1 LEALPPGVLG
11 ATLFAA
17 VLIAY
22 VARAAFGNTIVS
34 SAPIADQPRLQF
46 VFDGLLFCAA
56 GLLAA
61 VFNYAVYHFPL
72 AAGVNLMTGF
82 IAAAFFIAL
91 DMALARERIMIQQAA
106 QQGHLIDPPTRFY
119 PMTRKFFLI
128 AMVTAV
134 LVTVIIGMVIAK
146 DVAWLANIG
155 GDVAMDIAQA
165 RWAVEIEI
173 FFIMAVLL
181 MWVVNLIYS
190 YAGNLNLLFQNETSV
205 LERVT
210 QGDLSQMVPVATHDE
225 FGAIAGYTNT
235 MISGLRHRFRLIAAL
250 KLAEEV
256 QQDLLPQAP
265 PQKNGLDLAGI
276 SIYCDETGGD
286 YYDFIDIDADRIA
299 LVVADASDHG
309 VGAALHMTT
318 ARAFLLFGV
327 QHYPGPDKLLTEVNR
342 FLAKDSEATGR
353 FMSMFYLQIDLR
365 QKRLS
370 WVRAGHDPA
379 ILYDPA
385 KDRFQDLNGDG
396 VVLGVVDDYVFETS
410 MLQSWS
416 PGAIVLI
423 GTDGIHESR
432 NAQGEL
438 FGRERIKQI
447 IKQHADQSAE
457 QIKTAVVGDVDRFRG
472 EAAIEDDLTLV
483 VARLL

>member
-1 LEALPPGVLG
+1 M
-11 ATLFAA
+11 
-17 VLIAY
+17 
-22 VARAAFGNTIVS
+22 
-34 SAPIADQPRLQF
+34 
-46 VFDGLLFCAA
+46 LFCAA
-56 GLLAA
+56 GLVAA
-61 VFNYAVYHFPL
+61 AFNYAVYHFPM
-72 AAGVNLMTGF
+72 ASGINLMTGF

-91 DMALARERIMIQQAA
+91 DMALARERIMIQHAV
-106 QQGHLIDPPTRFY
+106 QQGNLIDPPKRFY

-134 LVTVIIGMVIAK
+134 LVTMIIGMVIAK
-146 DVAWLANIG
+146 DVAWLASISP
-155 GDVAMDIAQA
+155 DVALDIEQA
-165 RWAVEIEI
+165 RWSVEMEI

-181 MWVVNLIYS
+181 IWVVNLIYS

-225 FGAIAGYTNT
+225 FGAIAGHTNT
-235 MISGLRHRFRLIAAL
+235 MISGLRHRFKLIAAL

-265 PQKNGLDLAGI
+265 PQKKGLDLAGI

-286 YYDFIDIDADRIA
+286 YYDFIDIDTDRIA
-299 LVVADASDHG
+299 VVVADASDHG

-327 QHYPGPDKLLTEVNR
+327 QHYPDPAKLLTQVNR
-342 FLAKDSEATGR
+342 FLARDSEATGR
-353 FMSMFYLQIDLR
+353 FMSMFYLQIDL
-365 QKRLS
+365 QEKRLS

-385 KDRFQDLNGDG
+385 QDRFQDLDGDG
-396 VVLGVVDDYVFETS
+396 VVLGVVDDYDFKTS
-410 MLQSWS
+410 MVQFWS
-416 PGAIVLI
+416 PGTIVLL

-438 FGRERIKQI
+438 FGRERLKQI
-447 IKQHADQSAE
+447 VKRHANQSAE
-457 QIKTAVVGDVDRFRG
+457 QIKTAVVSAVDRFRG
-472 EAAIEDDLTLV
+472 DAPIEDDLTLV